1 MISGIL
7 GWKGR
12 VERIALFFVFIVL
25 FSGCVDRGVDSAL
38 VESTSTVKS
47 VPSSTTVSQ
56 ATTSIGISSTSMGS
70 STSTV
75 LEATSTTLKDECAS
89 ISNSL
94 NQSLCYF
101 NEAIRL
107 DDASLCEL
115 ISHEM
120 SREMC
125 AERFEVE
132 EDPTSRVFG
141 FVKRKTPA
149 EPLSRLLVEI
159 ESLTLDRRFSTMTA
173 RDGGYSVKVFGG
185 DKYSVTV
192 HYQNNNF
199 TQHIFARKNMEHQID
214 YIISN

>member
-1 MISGIL
+1 MRIL
-7 GWKGR
+7 GLIL
-12 VERIALFFVFIVL
+12 VLLVL
-25 FSGCVDRGVDSAL
+25 FSGCVSQIDDSAL

-47 VPSSTTVSQ
+47 VSSSTTVSQ
-56 ATTSIGISSTSMGS
+56 ATTSIGISSTSMES
-70 STSTV
+70 STSTI

-132 EDPTSRVFG
+132 EDPTSRIFG
-141 FVKRKTPA
+141 FVNRKTPA
-149 EPLSRLLVEI
+149 EPLSNLLVEI
-159 ESLTLDRRFSTMTA
+159 ESQTLDRRFSTVTA
-173 RDGGYSVKVFGG
+173 GDGGYSVEVHGG
-185 DKYSVTV
+185 DKYSVIV

-214 YIISN
+214 YIIRD